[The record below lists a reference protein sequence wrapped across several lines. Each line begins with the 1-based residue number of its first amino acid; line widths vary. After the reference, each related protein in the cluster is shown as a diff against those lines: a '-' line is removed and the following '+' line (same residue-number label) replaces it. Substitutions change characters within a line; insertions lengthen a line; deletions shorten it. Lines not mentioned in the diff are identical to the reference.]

1 VRTCGPDRRLRPPYD
16 LTALSEQLSPRA
28 SIGFA
33 LIGLIVLTASPVT
46 SASGSD
52 AAAPPTRAQMVGQ
65 RMIVAFSGTTAKP
78 ALLARIRAG
87 QIGGVILFSQNIRS
101 ALQLRR
107 LTARLQRAARA
118 AGQPRLLIAADQ
130 EGGLVRRL
138 PWAPPK
144 ASAEELGT
152 TPKTH
157 VEAVAR
163 RAGIAL
169 RQAGVNLDLA
179 PVADVP
185 RSPSNFIEAAH
196 RAFAT
201 DRYAVAT
208 DAAAF
213 SRGLEAGRVL
223 PTLKHF
229 PGLGRAG
236 AVSTDD
242 GLVRIRAGRKQISHA
257 LLPYDVAFRK
267 SLHPVVMLS
276 TAVYPAYS
284 PRAAAWSR
292 AIARTL
298 LRHDLGFRGVTITDS
313 LTSAAA
319 VRRTSPS
326 VLAVRS
332 ARVGVDL
339 LLVTGSAATSNV
351 AYEAVLH
358 AARSGAV
365 PLADLKASYARI
377 LKLKS
382 RI

>member
-1 VRTCGPDRRLRPPYD
+1 LSKRLSFSV
-16 LTALSEQLSPRA
+16 ALGLA
-28 SIGFA
+28 VIGCIA
-33 LIGLIVLTASPVT
+33 LPE
-46 SASGSD
+46 SATTPALGSD
-52 AAAPPTRAQMVGQ
+52 AAASPTRAQMVGQ
-65 RMIVAFSGTTAKP
+65 RMIVAFRGTTAKRT
-78 ALLARIRAG
+78 LLARIRAG
-87 QIGGVILFSQNIRS
+87 QVGGVILFSGNVQS
-101 ALQLRR
+101 ALQLSR
-107 LTARLQRAARA
+107 LTARLQAAARA
-118 AGQPRLLIAADQ
+118 GGQPRLLIAADQ
-130 EGGLVRRL
+130 EGGLVRRI
-138 PWAPPK
+138 PWAPPR
-144 ASAEELGT
+144 ASAEQLGAT
-152 TPKTH
+152 SRAH

-169 RQAGVNLDLA
+169 RGAGINLDLA

-185 RSPSNFIEAAH
+185 RSPSNFIAAEH

-201 DRYAVAT
+201 DRYTVAT

-236 AVSTDD
+236 AVSTDE
-242 GLVRIRAGRKQISHA
+242 GLVRIRAGRKQILHG
-257 LLPYDVAFRK
+257 LLPYDVALRR
-267 SLHPVVMLS
+267 SLRPVVMLS
-276 TAVYPAYS
+276 TAIYPAYS

-319 VRRTSPS
+319 VRRSSPS
-326 VLAVRS
+326 ALAVRS

-339 LLVTGSAATSNV
+339 LLVTGPGATSRA
-351 AYEAVLH
+351 AYDAVLR
-358 AARSGAV
+358 AARSGAI
-365 PLADLKASYARI
+365 PLAGLKASYARI

>member
-1 VRTCGPDRRLRPPYD
+1 MIRRLFTP
-16 LTALSEQLSPRA
+16 LSPRVTL
-28 SIGFA
+28 GFA
-33 LIGLIVLTASPVT
+33 LMCFIALTASHVT
-46 SASGSD
+46 SSD
-52 AAAPPTRAQMVGQ
+52 AAALPTRAQMVGQ
-65 RMIVAFSGTTAKP
+65 RMMVAFRGTTAKP

-87 QIGGVILFSQNIRS
+87 QVGGVILFSQNIRS
-101 ALQLRR
+101 ASQLRR

-118 AGQPRLLIAADQ
+118 GGRPRLLIAADQ

-144 ASAEELGT
+144 ASAEELGAT
-152 TPKTH
+152 STAH
-157 VEAVAR
+157 IRAVGR
-163 RAGIAL
+163 RAGITL
-169 RQAGVNLDLA
+169 RAAGVNLDLA

-185 RSPSNFIEAAH
+185 RSASNFIAAAH
-196 RAFAT
+196 RAFAA
-201 DRYAVAT
+201 DRYTVAA

-242 GLVRIRAGRKQISHA
+242 GLVRIPATRKQIA
-257 LLPYDVAFRK
+257 RGLLPYQVALRK
-267 SLHPVVMLS
+267 SLHPVIMLS

-292 AIARTL
+292 AIVRTL
-298 LRHDLGFRGVTITDS
+298 LRHDLGFGGVTITDS
-313 LTSAAA
+313 LTSAAS

-326 VLAVRS
+326 VVAVRS

-339 LLVTGSAATSNV
+339 LLVTGPAATSKA
-351 AYEAVLH
+351 AYAAVLG
-358 AARSGAV
+358 AARSGAIS
-365 PLADLKASYARI
+365 LSKLRASYARI